1 MSEDASHA
9 HHHDKKPN
17 LVDASGKEESKEDAT
32 ATAILRRKK
41 KDNALVVEDATN
53 DDNSVISLSPNT
65 MDLLQLFRG
74 DTVLVKGKKRKD
86 TVLIVL
92 KGRFVHGTRWY
103 ETGGVQGCGCGSR

>member
-1 MSEDASHA
+1 MVDE
-9 HHHDKKPN
+9 KKPKPS
-17 LVDASGKEESKEDAT
+17 LLDTSGQENAAKEDAT

-41 KDNALVVEDATN
+41 KDNALIVEDAIN

-92 KGRFVHGTRWY
+92 ADEELDDGMARVKQSSKNKFL
-103 ETGGVQGCGCGSR
+103 E